1 MKKTNFLK
9 YFGVMFCFCIL
20 CVVALCLS
28 GCFKFKGPGETTSQV
43 HQRHMRVI
51 NTSRRQMQDDIDAVL
66 LLDKPSKLSDKVI
79 R

>member
-9 YFGVMFCFCIL
+9 YSRVVFCFCIL
-20 CVVALCLS
+20 CATALCLS
-28 GCFKFKGPGETTSQV
+28 GCFKAAGETASEV
-43 HQRHMRVI
+43 HQRQMRII

-66 LLDKPSKLSDKVI
+66 LLDRPSRLNDKVI